1 MYDIHCRYS
10 SPCNEYHDY
19 YRPDPPSY
27 EESLHLQ
34 QQHNQQQHQY
44 KLEPLS
50 SLPPPYPYT
59 SSAAAISAAAVSPPY
74 QYTSPTMS
82 TPAPA
87 LTPDPDLSEYGRDT
101 PDSSIK
107 VKNTLY
113 SVNPISDGIK
123 N

>member
-1 MYDIHCRYS
+1 
-10 SPCNEYHDY
+10 
-19 YRPDPPSY
+19 
-27 EESLHLQ
+27 
-34 QQHNQQQHQY
+34 
-44 KLEPLS
+44 
-50 SLPPPYPYT
+50 
-59 SSAAAISAAAVSPPY
+59 
-74 QYTSPTMS
+74 MS

-123 N
+123 NWAWVMGGGGFDCARCFYNSEFY